1 MNTLHML
8 LVSKGLRQGNLL
20 IPMLKKHLI
29 VLYNISWYQYE
40 KGIEKILT
48 LDRGSLGSWVDEDRS
63 KLRVA
68 MWTAGHMIIDMLNA
82 YCALYIWF

>member
-1 MNTLHML
+1 ML
-8 LVSKGLRQGNLL
+8 LVSKGFRQGNLL
-20 IPMLKKHLI
+20 IPMPKTTQV
-29 VLYNISWYQYE
+29 VLSVDIIYKYTKY
-40 KGIEKILT
+40 KILT